1 MCDQDEAFAAA
12 AMDGSGATCVILRF
26 KEHAP
31 QVLKLLSKDQGFR
44 AICEDYALAV
54 TMLGSLEQKFRQE
67 PDPVLS
73 EYRKLVSELEEEIA
87 ARLQART

>member
-1 MCDQDEAFAAA
+1 MSDQDESFVAG
-12 AMDGSGATCVILRF
+12 AMDGSEATCVILRF

-31 QVLKLLSKDQGFR
+31 QVMKLLSEDRGFR

-54 TMLGSLEQKFRQE
+54 AMLGSLEQKFRQE
-67 PDPVLS
+67 PDPVLR
-73 EYRKLVSELEEEIA
+73 EYRVMVSELEEEIA